1 MNAFLRFN
9 QGLLGMPVPW
19 RLWLGLL
26 IALNALAP
34 MFFWPR
40 IEAVATLVAMLS
52 SMGLMILLTHWTGFS
67 RLVGLGHIA
76 WIPLVIFLWT
86 QLDSAPA
93 TDLFGLWIRAVI
105 VLDVGSLLL
114 DAADVARWL
123 SGDRGETVELAI
135 DG

>member
-1 MNAFLRFN
+1 MNAFQRFN